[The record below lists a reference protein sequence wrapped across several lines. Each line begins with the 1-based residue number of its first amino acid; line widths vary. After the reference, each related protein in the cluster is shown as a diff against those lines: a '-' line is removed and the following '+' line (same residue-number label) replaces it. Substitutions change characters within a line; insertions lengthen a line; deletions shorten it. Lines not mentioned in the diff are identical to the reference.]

1 MRNWKQPKSLG
12 FIMFSY
18 ELANNNKGYATWL
31 LELGKDVSGPHIFLA
46 LQKKWQMNEAKAGEL
61 FYSFFYWILV
71 IDYQWETIFLA
82 VNGLAIGTWNQVY
95 IINFYVCL
103 DPTI

>member
-1 MRNWKQPKSLG
+1 
-12 FIMFSY
+12 MFSY

-61 FYSFFYWILV
+61 FYSFFY
-71 IDYQWETIFLA
+71 
-82 VNGLAIGTWNQVY
+82 
-95 IINFYVCL
+95 
-103 DPTI
+103 